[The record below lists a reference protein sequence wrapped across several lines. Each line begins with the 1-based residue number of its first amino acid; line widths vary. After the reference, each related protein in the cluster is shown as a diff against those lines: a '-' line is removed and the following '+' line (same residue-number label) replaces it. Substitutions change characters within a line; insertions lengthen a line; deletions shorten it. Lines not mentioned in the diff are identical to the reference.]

1 MRITATHLRQLI
13 REELLRISEQDRD
26 GDGDEDFDDV
36 RVARFTASGMSREK
50 ALAKVRRKPL
60 GRKGRAD
67 EDDLEPMQ
75 EAVKNTHG
83 YTVRSAS
90 SIVWS
95 SDKAQIS
102 ADQNP
107 FVGGTPAFESWYNDG
122 EPVITF
128 TVTQDAGLPTE
139 ERRRM
144 FNDVLFKE
152 GDLVIIP
159 ELWSEYPTLG
169 EILLIKNVPASGVDG
184 ASETDTIPLVNI
196 RFQTPGGPP
205 RQLRDVGLAFLRRVA
220 GGRSDPDEALDKA
233 NEYMRKRGAAPI
245 STSPDAPT
253 GNRKIIRRRAGEE
266 TPQPAALRRS
276 SAPMTPEER
285 AMLLGRNWE

>member
-1 MRITATHLRQLI
+1 MRITEARLRTII
-13 REELLRISEQDRD
+13 REELLR
-26 GDGDEDFDDV
+26 
-36 RVARFTASGMSREK
+36 
-50 ALAKVRRKPL
+50 
-60 GRKGRAD
+60 
-67 EDDLEPMQ
+67 
-75 EAVKNTHG
+75 EAVKDTHG
-83 YTVRSAS
+83 YRIS
-90 SIVWS
+90 SIEDAKWS
-95 SDKAQIS
+95 PDKRDIPR
-102 ADQNP
+102 DKNP
-107 FVGGTPAFESWYNDG
+107 FVSGAPAFESWYNDG

-205 RQLRDVGLAFLRRVA
+205 RQLRDVGLAFLRRVG
-220 GGRSDPDEALDKA
+220 GGRSDPDEAFDKA

-245 STSPDAPT
+245 STSPDAPA